1 MKKILIIS
9 DVWSHINGVVTSLKQ
24 LQKGLKPKGYKVGI
38 IHPDEFKNIPLPTY
52 PEIRLAMPSRRKME
66 KIIKEFNPDYI
77 HIATEGP
84 LGLIAR
90 LACTKNKWKFTS
102 QYHTQL
108 PEYIEVRTGM
118 FKDVTY
124 HYMRWFHKPSQ
135 CTMVSSPMMKNI
147 LEKKKFKHIKLVP
160 VGVDTD
166 LFKKNPKAK
175 IPENFKKPIFAFVG
189 RIAPE
194 KNLEVFLNSRLPGT
208 KLIIGDG
215 PDRKKLERKYRKSA
229 IFTGIKKG
237 RELVDLL
244 SISDVFVFPSDT
256 DTFGIAMLEALSCGL
271 PVAAFNV
278 PGPRDIITNGKEG
291 YAGENL
297 EKNALKCLKLNTR
310 FCRKKALK
318 FSSRNWLKNF
328 IKNLVHI

>member
-9 DVWSHINGVVTSLKQ
+9 DVWSHVNGVVTSLKQ
-24 LQKGLKPKGYKVGI
+24 LREGLKPKGYDVKI

-52 PEIRLAMPSRRKME
+52 PEIKLAISSRRKME

-118 FKDVTY
+118 FKNVTY
-124 HYMRWFHKPSQ
+124 HYMRWFHKPGQ
-135 CTMVSSPMMKNI
+135 CTMVSSPMMKNL
-147 LEKKKFKHIKLVP
+147 LEKRRFKHIKLVP

-166 LFKKNPKAK
+166 LFKKNPEAK
-175 IPENFKKPIFAFVG
+175 TPKNLKKPIFIFVG

-194 KNLEVFLNSRLPGT
+194 KNLEAFLNSKLPGT

-215 PDRKKLERKYRKSA
+215 PDRKKLEKLYKKSA
-229 IFTGIKKG
+229 VFTGVKKEQ
-237 RELVDLL
+237 ELVDLL
-244 SISDVFVFPSDT
+244 SISDVFVFPSGT

-278 PGPRDIITNGKEG
+278 PGPRDIISNGKDG
-291 YAGENL
+291 YIGENL
-297 EKNALKCLKLNTR
+297 EKNAIKCLKLNTR
-310 FCRKKALK
+310 LCRKKALK
-318 FSSRNWLKNF
+318 FSSKNWLKNF
-328 IKNLVHI
+328 IKTLTHI